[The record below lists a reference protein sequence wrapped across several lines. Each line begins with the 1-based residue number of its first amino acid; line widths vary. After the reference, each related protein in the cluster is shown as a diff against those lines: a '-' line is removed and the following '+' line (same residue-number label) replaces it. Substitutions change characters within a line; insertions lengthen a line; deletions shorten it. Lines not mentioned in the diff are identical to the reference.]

1 MSRNTDLQPISPEKA
16 LQRYL
21 QHRKNEMSKQ
31 SLQSHRYRIE
41 PFVRYCEQEEIES
54 MSDLTGRDL
63 QDYRYWRQ
71 QDGDLKL
78 VSVKTQMST
87 IRVFIKWAVSYDAV
101 PEGLIAKVP
110 VPDVSQDGEV
120 NDDKIEAD
128 RAFGILEHLER
139 WEYASRKHAL
149 FALLWFTGIRMGA
162 ARTLD
167 LSDIERDKNGSYIQL
182 THNPDHGTPLKN
194 GELGERPVAI
204 HDKRY
209 ELFTDY
215 INAKRIEQTDEYG
228 REPMF
233 TTTQGRISKGKLRQD
248 MRKVYKLG
256 PIVYS
261 YACPYDSSN

>member
-1 MSRNTDLQPISPEKA
+1 M
-16 LQRYL
+16 QRYL